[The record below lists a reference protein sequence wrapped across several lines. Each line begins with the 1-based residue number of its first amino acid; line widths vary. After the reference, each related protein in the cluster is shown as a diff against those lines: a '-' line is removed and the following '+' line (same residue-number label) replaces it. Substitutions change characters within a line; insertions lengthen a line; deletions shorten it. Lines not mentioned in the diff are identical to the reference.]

1 MLKTISAV
9 SREMGISTRMLR
21 YYEQAGLIQSRR
33 LPGYAYRVYD
43 EDALRRIGQI
53 LVLRKLRVPV
63 RQIER
68 LLKRQDAATAI
79 DVFRQSVEELGSEI
93 DALQLIRSVLITLI
107 ERLGREPGVRLH
119 PALLEDASVAG
130 LIAALSPPEQ
140 LVKGEKTMEALSR
153 ADRKLSELSFVRIV
167 HLPPSWVAAYHCQG
181 EEPEARAQEVV
192 NRFVLESGLLK
203 SKPDIRHFGFNN
215 PIFDPSD
222 PESHGYEM
230 WVTIPDDFDVPAPL
244 VKKRFL
250 GGLYAAHAIAF
261 GAFDHWGLLHDWVM
275 KSPDYAADYES
286 PRCEPFEPA
295 MDRCLEE
302 HLNYFHN
309 VQDPAF
315 DISRMQ
321 LDLLLP
327 IV

>member
-9 SREMGISTRMLR
+9 SREMGVSTRMLR
-21 YYEQAGLIQSRR
+21 YYEQAGLIRSQRR
-33 LPGYAYRVYD
+33 PDYAYRVYD
-43 EDALRRIGQI
+43 EEALRRLGQI
-53 LVLRKLRVPV
+53 LVLRKLRIPV

-68 LLKRQDAATAI
+68 VLRHQDAATAI
-79 DVFRQSVEELGSEI
+79 DVFRQSVEELGAEI
-93 DALQLIRSVLITLI
+93 DALQLIRSVLVALM

-119 PALLEDASVAG
+119 PALLEDVSVAG

-140 LVKGEKTMEALSR
+140 LVKGEKTMEALNR
-153 ADRKLSELSFVRIV
+153 ADRKLSVLSDVRIV
-167 HLPPSWVAAYHCQG
+167 YLPPSWVAACHCQG

-192 NRFVLESGLLK
+192 NAFVLGSGLLQI
-203 SKPDIRHFGFNN
+203 KPDIRHFGFNN
-215 PIFDPSD
+215 PIYDPLETS
-222 PESHGYEM
+222 SHGYEM
-230 WVTIPDDFDVPAPL
+230 WVTIPDEFNVPAPL
-244 VKKRFL
+244 IKKRFQ

-261 GAFDHWGLLHDWVM
+261 GAFDHWGLLHEWVT
-275 KSPDYAADYES
+275 KSPDYAVDFGS
-286 PRCEPFEPA
+286 PRCEPSDPV

-309 VQDPAF
+309 VMDPAF

-327 IV
+327 IC

>member
-9 SREMGISTRMLR
+9 SRDLGVSTRMLR
-21 YYEQAGLIQSRR
+21 YYEQAGLIRSQRR
-33 LPGYAYRVYD
+33 PDYAYRVYD
-43 EDALRRIGQI
+43 EEALRRLGQI
-53 LVLRKLRVPV
+53 LVLRKLRIPV

-68 LLKRQDAATAI
+68 VLRHQDAATAV
-79 DVFRQSVEELGSEI
+79 DVFRQSVEELGAEI
-93 DALQLIRSVLITLI
+93 DALQLIRSVLVALM
-107 ERLGREPGVRLH
+107 ERLGREPGVKLH

-153 ADRKLSELSFVRIV
+153 ADRKLSALSDVRIV
-167 HLPPSWVAAYHCQG
+167 YLPPSWVAACHCQG
-181 EEPEARAQEVV
+181 EEPEARAQEAV
-192 NRFVLESGLLK
+192 NAFVLGSGLLEV
-203 SKPDIRHFGFNN
+203 KPDIRHFGFNN
-215 PIFDPSD
+215 PAFDPSD
-222 PESHGYEM
+222 PSSHGYEM
-230 WVTIPDDFDVPAPL
+230 WVTIPDGFDVPAPL

-261 GAFDHWGLLHDWVM
+261 GAFDHWALLHEWVL
-275 KSPDYAADYES
+275 KSPDYAVDFAS
-286 PRCEPFEPA
+286 PRCEPADPV

-309 VQDPAF
+309 VQDLAF

-327 IV
+327 IC